1 MKEYNNKNKIND
13 EIYLKLVKFKKKSI
27 MESMMEQI

>member
-1 MKEYNNKNKIND
+1 MKEYKNKIND